1 MLRSKFRF
9 YLLLII
15 TFPLAARQ
23 VAAQQIAA
31 RQDFKAYRQN
41 IAGTS
46 LAFDMAAI
54 PGGTFIMGNN
64 NGHADEKPEHPVEVS
79 PFWMSTH
86 EVTWDLFELFVY
98 KDLELTQSADKAVSK
113 QVDAVTRPSKP
124 YLDMTFGMGKQGY
137 PALAMT
143 QYNAIQFCKWLY
155 ARTGVFYRL
164 PTEAEWEFAAKTGHP
179 GGNLDDY
186 AWNVSNSQN
195 TTQKVGTRL
204 ADKNG
209 IYDLLGNAAEW
220 TYDQYSEDFYAS
232 LAGKTAKDPV
242 NVAEKLYPHAVRG
255 GSYQGD
261 LRYLSPTARDYSDPS
276 WKQID
281 PQIPKSNWWLPDAP
295 FVGIRLVRPLQ
306 PPSKEEISLYYD
318 KAPIKDY

>member
-1 MLRSKFRF
+1 MLKFRF
-9 YLLLII
+9 YIFLII
-15 TFPLAARQ
+15 AFPLS
-23 VAAQQIAA
+23 AQQ
-31 RQDFKAYRQN
+31 DFQPYRQK
-41 IAGTS
+41 IAGTQ
-46 LAFDMAAI
+46 LTFDMAAV
-54 PGGTFIMGNN
+54 PGGTFVMGNN
-64 NGHADEKPEHPVEVS
+64 AGHSDEKPEHTVEVS

-98 KDLELTQSADKAVSK
+98 KDLEITQSADKSLPAK
-113 QVDAVTRPSKP
+113 VDAVSRPSKP

-164 PTEAEWEFAAKTGHP
+164 PTEAEWEFAARQGQVEAE
-179 GGNLDDY
+179 LDDQ
-186 AWNVSNSQN
+186 AWSSRNSDN

-204 ADKNG
+204 PNKYG

-220 TYDQYSEDFYAS
+220 TYDQYSADFYAS
-232 LAGKTAKDPV
+232 LAGKTAVDPV
-242 NVAEKLYPHAVRG
+242 NPPQELYPHVVRG
-255 GSYQGD
+255 GSYQSD
-261 LRYLSPTARDYSDPS
+261 LRYLTPTARDYSDPS

-281 PQIPKSNWWLPDAP
+281 PQVPKSNWWMPDAP
-295 FVGIRLVRPLQ
+295 FVGIRLVRPLKA
-306 PPSKEEISLYYD
+306 PSNEEILLYYD